1 MFSFRCQLDHVV
13 VAVHDLDAAIAKYR
27 KLGFSVKEGGIN
39 GPVKNA
45 LIPFNDGSYIE
56 LLAARS
62 GSSRRFISFIHA
74 LGFLWVWEKVSAK
87 MVFRFLHWLCGRERI
102 CDWCLHGGELELIAQ
117 QLSSSGLTS
126 FGPHDF
132 ERQRPDGVRPK
143 WRLLAP
149 AKRSLPF
156 LIEDI
161 TDRSMRVGQ
170 DLSGAHSNRVVGIS
184 KITLGGQ
191 YALDLEN
198 TKVFLD
204 LISCVD
210 GFLVEADVKLNNSI
224 ELDLS
229 KSDGTALPF
238 PI

>member
-1 MFSFRCQLDHVV
+1 MFSFSCQLDHVV

-27 KLGFSVKEGGIN
+27 ELGFSVKEGGIN

-45 LIPFNDGSYIE
+45 LIPLKDGSYIE

-62 GSSRRFISFIHA
+62 NFSRRLIGFMQT
-74 LGFLWVWEKVSAK
+74 LGILWVCEKISAK
-87 MVFRFLHWLCGRERI
+87 MVFRFLHWLCGRERV
-102 CDWCLHGGELELIAQ
+102 CDWCLYRGELELIAQ
-117 QLSSSGLTS
+117 QLSLSRLTV

-149 AKRSLPF
+149 AKLKLPF

-170 DLSGAHSNRVVGIS
+170 DPSGAHPNGVVGIS
-184 KITLGGQ
+184 KVTLGGQ
-191 YALDLEN
+191 FALELEN
-198 TKVFLD
+198 NKAFFD
-204 LISCVD
+204 LISSAE
-210 GFLVEADVKLNNSI
+210 GFMVEADVKRDSRI
-224 ELDLS
+224 DLEVL
-229 KSDGTALPF
+229 KSDGAVLPF
-238 PI
+238 PV